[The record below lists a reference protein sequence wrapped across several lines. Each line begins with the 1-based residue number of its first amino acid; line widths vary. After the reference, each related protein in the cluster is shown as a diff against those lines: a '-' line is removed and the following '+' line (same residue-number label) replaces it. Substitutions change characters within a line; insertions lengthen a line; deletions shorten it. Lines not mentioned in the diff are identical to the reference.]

1 MSFIHREGKPTLILF
16 GSLILIA
23 HLIGFL
29 WYPSYVPLISLFSL
43 FVAFFFLQFFRNPQ
57 RPIPIVDDR
66 LVYAPADGKV
76 VVVENAY
83 EDEYLK
89 EDRIQISIFMSPVDV
104 HVNRSPISGTIDYF
118 KYHKGKYLVA
128 WHPKSSILNE
138 RTTMAISNEKVNL
151 VMRQIAGLAARRIV
165 FYPCEGDTVSQGQ
178 EVGFIKFGSR
188 VDIFLP
194 VSAKI
199 LIKPGD
205 KVRGAESI
213 IARIE

>member
-1 MSFIHREGKPTLILF
+1 M
-16 GSLILIA
+16 IA
-23 HLIGFL
+23 HLTGFL
-29 WYPSYVPLISLFSL
+29 WYPAYVPLISLFSL

-57 RPIPIVDDR
+57 RPIPIVDDS
-66 LVYAPADGKV
+66 LVYAPADGSV

-83 EDEYLK
+83 EDEYLN

-104 HVNRSPISGTIDYF
+104 HVNRSPISGTVDYF

-138 RTTMAISNEKVNL
+138 RTTIAISNEKVNL

-165 FYPCEGDTVSQGQ
+165 FNPGEGDTVSQGQ

-188 VDIFLP
+188 VDLFLP
-194 VSAKI
+194 VDAEI

-205 KVRGAESI
+205 KVRGADSI
-213 IARIE
+213 VARIG

>member
-16 GSLILIA
+16 GSLILVA

-29 WYPSYVPLISLFSL
+29 WCRSYVPLISLFSL

-83 EDEYLK
+83 EDEYLN

-104 HVNRSPISGTIDYF
+104 HVNRSPISGTVDYF

-138 RTTMAISNEKVNL
+138 RTTIAISNGKVNL

-165 FYPCEGDTVSQGQ
+165 FYPGEGDAVNQGQ

-188 VDIFLP
+188 VDLFLP
-194 VSAKI
+194 VGAEI

-213 IARIE
+213 IARI